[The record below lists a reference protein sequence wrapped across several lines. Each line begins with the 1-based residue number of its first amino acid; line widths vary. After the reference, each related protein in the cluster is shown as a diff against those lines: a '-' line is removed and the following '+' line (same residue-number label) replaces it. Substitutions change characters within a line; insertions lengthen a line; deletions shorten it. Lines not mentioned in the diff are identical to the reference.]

1 MRVRSVSS
9 ALLFAAMSSAA
20 VAQTQAPGLWEYSVA
35 FKSQGGEMEKALAE
49 MQNQLAAMSPAERKG
64 MERAMAGSGLSLGP
78 KGHTI
83 KVCVTPE
90 DAARKAAPQ
99 TQDANCTQ
107 DVVKRSGGTI
117 MTKWQC
123 TGANP
128 SSGEGEVTFTSDKAF
143 TGKAA
148 VTSTSKGKSETLN
161 IEQRGKWLAAD
172 CGTVKPRSMT
182 VKP

>member
-9 ALLFAAMSSAA
+9 ALLFAAMSSGGRRA
-20 VAQTQAPGLWEYSVA
+20 VLRRRALWEYSVA

-64 MERAMAGSGLSLGP
+64 MERAMARSGLSLGP

-117 MTKWQC
+117 MTK
-123 TGANP
+123 
-128 SSGEGEVTFTSDKAF
+128 
-143 TGKAA
+143 
-148 VTSTSKGKSETLN
+148 
-161 IEQRGKWLAAD
+161 
-172 CGTVKPRSMT
+172 
-182 VKP
+182 